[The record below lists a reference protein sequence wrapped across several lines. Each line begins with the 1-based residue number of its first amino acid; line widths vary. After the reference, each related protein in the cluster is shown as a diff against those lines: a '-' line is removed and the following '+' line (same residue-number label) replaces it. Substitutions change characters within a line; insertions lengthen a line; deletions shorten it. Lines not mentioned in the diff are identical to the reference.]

1 VRIVSDFASV
11 PPRQRLSLTHW
22 LILVMASIGFA
33 FDIYVLLVMPLIAR
47 PALAQL
53 LGVDADTD
61 SGTKAIL
68 AWSGY
73 VTWGSAACGG
83 IFGLLG
89 GYLTD
94 LFGRRRILTWSILLY
109 AVSAVASG
117 LSTSAPM
124 LLLFR
129 CTTFIG
135 VCVEFVA
142 AVAWL
147 AELFPNPHQRES
159 VLGYT
164 QAFSS
169 IGGLLAAGSFKL
181 ANATADLLPAIF
193 EGHDAWRYT
202 LISGVIPA
210 LPLIII
216 RPFLPESP
224 EWQRKRAEGTL
235 KRASIFQ
242 LFQPLFLR
250 TSLVSAAIFACVFGA
265 AFGAIQLTPQIVP
278 GLVPELRPL
287 NPMKEA
293 YEGALSEAKLAELE
307 KRSEGAK
314 KKLDADPDN
323 ASLKTKEKQEHD
335 LYERALGGSRDEKV
349 RSGLLQKIHDMEHQR
364 EQTVGNVQ
372 LWQELGGLIGRF
384 ALAWLAVRVL
394 SRRKLLWM
402 FQLPGVV
409 VLPLVFAFAAAGH
422 LGEASLTWLR
432 PGIFVVGFLTVAQM
446 SFFGNYL
453 PLVYP
458 IHLRGTGE
466 SFAANVGGR
475 MCGTSG
481 QFAATQLGVLFLTMI
496 PGLPRHTG
504 IAYAAAVVGFTVFA
518 IGSLLTFWLPEPKQ
532 GALAD

>member
-1 VRIVSDFASV
+1 
-11 PPRQRLSLTHW
+11 
-22 LILVMASIGFA
+22 MASIGFA
-33 FDIYVLLVMPLIAR
+33 FDIYVLLVMPLINR

-53 LGVDADTD
+53 LGVNPDTN
-61 SGTKAIL
+61 SGTQAIL
-68 AWSGY
+68 NWTGYISWS
-73 VTWGSAACGG
+73 SAACGG
-83 IFGLLG
+83 VFGLLG

-117 LSTSAPM
+117 LSTSAMM
-124 LLLFR
+124 LLVFR

-169 IGGLLAAGSFKL
+169 AGGLLATGSFIL
-181 ANATADLLPAIF
+181 VNAIADRLPAIYDS
-193 EGHDAWRYT
+193 HDPWRYT

-210 LPLIII
+210 LPLIVI

-235 KRASIFQ
+235 KRASILQ
-242 LFQPLFLR
+242 LFQPAYLR
-250 TSLVSAAIFACVFGA
+250 TSLVSAALFACVFGA

-287 NPMKEA
+287 TPLKES
-293 YEGALSEAKLAELE
+293 YEGALHEPKLKHLQEQAEA
-307 KRSEGAK
+307 AK
-314 KKLDADPDN
+314 KKLDAAPDS
-323 ASLKTKEKQEHD
+323 AALKEQE
-335 LYERALGGSRDEKV
+335 ERAHRQYAAALGASKDEQKRDEL
-349 RSGLLQKIHDMEHQR
+349 RDRIHNLEHQR
-364 EQTVGNVQ
+364 EQTVGRVQ
-372 LWQELGGLIGRF
+372 LFQELGGLVGRF
-384 ALAWLAVRVL
+384 ALAWLAVRVV
-394 SRRKLLWM
+394 SRRKLLWT
-402 FQLPGVV
+402 FQLPGLL
-409 VLPLVFAFAAAGH
+409 VLPVVFAVFAAGN
-422 LGEASLTWLR
+422 LGESSLAWLR

-453 PLVYP
+453 PRVYP
-458 IHLRGTGE
+458 VHLRGTGE

-475 MCGTSG
+475 MFGTTG
-481 QFAATQLGVLFLTMI
+481 QLAATQLGVLLLTVL
-496 PGLPRHTG
+496 PSLPRTTG
-504 IAYAAAVVGFTVFA
+504 IAYAAAIVGFAVYA
-518 IGSLLTFWLPEPKQ
+518 LGALLTFWLPEPKE
-532 GALAD
+532 GAIAD